1 MIAIYLLL
9 LLFPFKFSRN
19 DILRL
24 IRSKDENPVTNV
36 IVSTNLHNYQTMET
50 SGDDYQEALLFFTSS
65 DRYRSKGFVIDW
77 EVQTPTTT
85 KKPGKG

>member
-9 LLFPFKFSRN
+9 FLFAFEFSRN
-19 DILRL
+19 DILRI
-24 IRSKDENPVTNV
+24 IRSKDENKVTNV
-36 IVSTNLHNYQTMET
+36 IVTTNQHNYLTIET

-65 DRYRSKGFVIDW
+65 DRYRGKGFVIDW